1 MGGCK
6 FSRKKLYITL
16 EWPRSSR
23 QRNWRIAGKIE
34 EIGDA
39 PIMAVLKGYGGWPV
53 VVGRDWVNSG
63 SWRLEEMLGSLR
75 RVYNAP
81 LIIDAWVS
89 ADDKISDVNIL
100 QVDGVTWSLLRNA
113 CYRQPCCVVHA
124 TVSLSVC
131 YRVDHAT
138 MSHSACFCVALCM
151 LPCRF

>member
-100 QVDGVTWSLLRNA
+100 QVDGVTWSLLRSA
-113 CYRQPCCVVHA
+113 CYRQPCCVV
-124 TVSLSVC
+124 
-131 YRVDHAT
+131 
-138 MSHSACFCVALCM
+138 M
-151 LPCRF
+151 LPCRLVCATVLIMLPCRTVHAFVWHCACFRVA